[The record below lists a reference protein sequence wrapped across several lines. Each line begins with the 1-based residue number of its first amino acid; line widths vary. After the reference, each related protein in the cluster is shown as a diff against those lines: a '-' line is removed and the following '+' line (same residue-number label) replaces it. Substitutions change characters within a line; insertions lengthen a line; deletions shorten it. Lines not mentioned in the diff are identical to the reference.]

1 MNYILKNENALF
13 YECGYSCDNALFLK
27 LENEAF
33 FITDARYV
41 FEAKEFVKN
50 AQIILAQDLFAKI
63 RELLT
68 NNAIKKISFDPK
80 DFTCFDFKELSKDN
94 TIEFE
99 EKLDLS
105 KNKRIIKTAQ
115 ELEILQ
121 KSVNFGKECFYEFAK
136 FISKEGHGKS
146 EKELWFKACEI
157 FQKKGKLGLSFS
169 PIVAINENAAKA
181 HALPSEKK
189 LEFGDLLLVD
199 AGVVYQRYCS
209 DRTRTAC
216 FNENGIIFDKDKPNF
231 KDKEITQIY
240 EVVKQA
246 QLKAIEKARVG
257 MKASELDFIAR
268 EVIKNAGFEKEF
280 MHSLGHGVGLDI
292 HELPNI
298 SPRSDLELKE
308 GMVFTIEPGI
318 YIQDKLGIR
327 IEDMIYLTKEKAV
340 VL

>member
-13 YECGYSCDNALFLK
+13 YECEYSCDNALFLK

-33 FITDARYV
+33 FITDARYI
-41 FEAKEFVKN
+41 FEAKEFIKN
-50 AQIILAQDLFAKI
+50 AKVVLAQNLFDKAI
-63 RELLT
+63 ELLKEFK
-68 NNAIKKISFDPK
+68 IKNLIFDPK
-80 DFTCFDFKELSKDN
+80 DFTYFEYKALSKQED
-94 TIEFE
+94 IVFE
-99 EKLDLS
+99 ERLDFS
-105 KNKRIIKTAQ
+105 KNKRIIKNSKELKLLQTA
-115 ELEILQ
+115 
-121 KSVNFGKECFYEFAK
+121 VNFGKECFDEFAK
-136 FISKEGHGKS
+136 FINCEGHGKS
-146 EKELWFKACEI
+146 EKELHFKACEI
-157 FQKKGKLGLSFS
+157 FQKKGALGLSFS
-169 PIVAINENAAKA
+169 PIVAINENTAKA

-199 AGVVYQRYCS
+199 AGVIYKRYCS

-216 FNENGIIFDKDKPNF
+216 FDESGIVFDKNKPNF
-231 KDKEITQIY
+231 KDEKTKQIY

-257 MKASELDFIAR
+257 MMASELDFIAR

-280 MHSLGHGVGLDI
+280 IHSLGHGVGLDI

-298 SPRSDLELKE
+298 SPRSDCELKE

-318 YIQDKLGIR
+318 YIQDELGIR